1 MEKDVWYPLY
11 EQSRGTTSQEEE
23 SMVRKATIYMMV
35 LSALVVSST
44 GAWASGAANT
54 EPEPKV
60 PEKFGAFCG
69 PCHGPAGKGD
79 GPAAASLNP
88 KPRNFTDGKYM
99 NTRTDAQLIN
109 VIKNGSAAEKFSPMM
124 VGYGSMV
131 NDQEIKEIVAFIR
144 SLAVPKYQPK
154 K

>member
-1 MEKDVWYPLY
+1 
-11 EQSRGTTSQEEE
+11 
-23 SMVRKATIYMMV
+23 MVSKAAVRVSLLT
-35 LSALVVSST
+35 ALVVSFV
-44 GAWASGAANT
+44 GACTAVPTTAEVNA
-54 EPEPKV
+54 
-60 PEKFGAFCG
+60 PEKFGTFCG

-131 NDQEIKEIVAFIR
+131 NDEEIKDIVGYIR
-144 SLAVPKYQPK
+144 SIAVPKYQPNK
-154 K
+154 

>member
-1 MEKDVWYPLY
+1 
-11 EQSRGTTSQEEE
+11 
-23 SMVRKATIYMMV
+23 MVRKATIHMMV
-35 LSALVVSST
+35 LTALVVSST

-54 EPEPKV
+54 DPKA
-60 PEKFGAFCG
+60 PEKFGMFCV

-79 GPAAASLNP
+79 GPAAAVLNP
-88 KPRNFTDGKYM
+88 KPRNFTDGTYM